1 MHPQRRSDALRRR
14 WPPLPVPV
22 SLTWRDRLRGAASFS
37 RSSRSS
43 RSLSTQ
49 RRSSPFFLFFVF
61 AITTSGFRWGL
72 RMSTAITALTVVLYL
87 SLLLVSAEGVKFYV
101 MRPVYLVV
109 VGYLIGYLGQSRVR
123 LEEDV
128 RRLEADLERRGIA
141 ASLHDGSLQTLAGVR
156 LRLEACRQLVSDGRR
171 EDALGE
177 LAALQ
182 LTLKQAH
189 DELRSYIR
197 SLAGRRQTA
206 PVDEGPSDTRVS
218 VNFAGS
224 IARVDDVFQMLRE
237 ALTNVRR
244 HAHARS
250 ARIAVEDGADQLH
263 LVIDDDAEG
272 FPEGAAPPWSIGA
285 HAQRVGGAVQ
295 LKPGGAVTRLR
306 IAIPQHR

>member
-224 IARVDDVFQMLRE
+224 IARVDDVFQ
-237 ALTNVRR
+237 
-244 HAHARS
+244 
-250 ARIAVEDGADQLH
+250 DGADRLH
-263 LVIDDDAEG
+263 LVIDDAEG

-295 LKPGGAVTRLR
+295 LKPGGAVTSTPLR
-306 IAIPQHR
+306 IVIADEHAIFREG

>member
-1 MHPQRRSDALRRR
+1 M
-14 WPPLPVPV
+14 
-22 SLTWRDRLRGAASFS
+22 
-37 RSSRSS
+37 
-43 RSLSTQ
+43 
-49 RRSSPFFLFFVF
+49 F

-224 IARVDDVFQMLRE
+224 IARVDDVFQ
-237 ALTNVRR
+237 
-244 HAHARS
+244 
-250 ARIAVEDGADQLH
+250 DGADRLH
-263 LVIDDDAEG
+263 LVIDDAEG

-306 IAIPQHR
+306 IAILQHR

>member
-224 IARVDDVFQMLRE
+224 IARVDDVFQ
-237 ALTNVRR
+237 
-244 HAHARS
+244 
-250 ARIAVEDGADQLH
+250 DGADRLH
-263 LVIDDDAEG
+263 LVIDDAEG